1 MAIKS
6 LCATVALLPIFVS
19 AGHAVTINFS
29 ALDNPGINRVDLA
42 PSGYDIDGFTFNGT
56 QSPGVWTTGDTGLLV
71 VPGVPD
77 SPVGGDASVS
87 LSTFYAGGIITM
99 MSDDSQT
106 FSVSSIDVAQWGGF
120 VAGPLGSYAGFFRG
134 YDAAHTLL
142 VSQTCTG
149 PDVSGQPVLSTCNL
163 SGFDN
168 IFSLEFTEGT
178 YESGEAAQ
186 FTNIVVNENAATPE
200 PGTPL
205 LIGSGLLGMMGLI
218 RKRLQA

>member
-106 FSVSSIDVAQWGGF
+106 FSVSSIDVAQW
-120 VAGPLGSYAGFFRG
+120 
-134 YDAAHTLL
+134 
-142 VSQTCTG
+142 
-149 PDVSGQPVLSTCNL
+149 
-163 SGFDN
+163 
-168 IFSLEFTEGT
+168 
-178 YESGEAAQ
+178 
-186 FTNIVVNENAATPE
+186 
-200 PGTPL
+200 
-205 LIGSGLLGMMGLI
+205 
-218 RKRLQA
+218 